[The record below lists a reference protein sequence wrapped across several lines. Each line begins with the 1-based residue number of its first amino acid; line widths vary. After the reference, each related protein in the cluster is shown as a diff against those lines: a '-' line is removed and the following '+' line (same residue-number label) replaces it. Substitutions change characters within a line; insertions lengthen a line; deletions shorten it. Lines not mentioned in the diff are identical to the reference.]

1 MERDYYKE
9 YYRLEREHW
18 WFLARNNIVINHVR
32 KFLPKNQK
40 TKILNIGVATGRTSE
55 LLAELGEVTS
65 VEYDKDCCDFVR
77 RKINIDVM
85 NASILDLPF
94 EDSMYDLVCAF
105 DVIEHVEDDT
115 LAMSEMKR
123 VCKDRGIISVTVP
136 AFNFLWSHHDEINHH
151 HRRYTKQQLLA
162 LINAKDKVIY
172 SSYFNFW
179 LFFPIAVFRFL
190 SSRILSYVHNGKNGG
205 SDFSVGGGSKLLNDV
220 LFRLFNSENF
230 FVSRSMRLPVGISIL
245 ATWRNQTTT
254 IS

>member
-18 WFLARNNIVINHVR
+18 WFLARNNIVINHIR
-32 KFLPKNQK
+32 KFLPENQK

-105 DVIEHVEDDT
+105 DVIEHVEEDT

-123 VCKDRGIISVTVP
+123 VCKEGGIVSVTVP
-136 AFNFLWSHHDEINHH
+136 AFNFLWSRHDEINHH
-151 HRRYTKQQLLA
+151 YRRYTRQQLLA
-162 LINAKDKVIY
+162 LINAKDNIIY

-179 LFFPIAVFRFL
+179 LFFPIALFRLL
-190 SSRILSYVHNGKNGG
+190 SSRAGDKMQDGKPAS
-205 SDFSVGGGSKLLNDV
+205 SDFAVGGENKLLNSL
-220 LFRLFNSENF
+220 LFKVFNSENF
-230 FVSRSMRLPVGISIL
+230 FTSRLTRLPVGISIL
-245 ATWRNQTTT
+245 ATWRN
-254 IS
+254 